1 MACWSMAA
9 LIASTCVAGPPL
21 PRRLK
26 TLAEQAH
33 NPDPTEQELTK
44 DEPPE
49 PITSA
54 RKAASTEK

>member
-1 MACWSMAA
+1 MAA

-21 PRRLK
+21 PRRLE

-44 DEPPE
+44 DEPPK

-54 RKAASTEK
+54 RKAASTEKK